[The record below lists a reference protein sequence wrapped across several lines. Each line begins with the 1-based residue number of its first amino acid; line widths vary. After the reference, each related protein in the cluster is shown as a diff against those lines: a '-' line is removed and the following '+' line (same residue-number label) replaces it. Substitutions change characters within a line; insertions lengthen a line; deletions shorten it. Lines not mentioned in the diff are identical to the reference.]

1 MNCWQ
6 CDRPAHGVCSL
17 CGRGACKEHAK
28 TMPNFVAVYRAKPR
42 KGSEGKPG
50 HPREAA
56 LVDPHRGHAADVAR
70 ALVAEDALWCGVCK
84 PREQPVEMPELDK

>member
-1 MNCWQ
+1 MIAFRREVAGMNCWQ

-42 KGSEGKPG
+42 KGREGGPG
-50 HPREAA
+50 P
-56 LVDPHRGHAADVAR
+56 LR